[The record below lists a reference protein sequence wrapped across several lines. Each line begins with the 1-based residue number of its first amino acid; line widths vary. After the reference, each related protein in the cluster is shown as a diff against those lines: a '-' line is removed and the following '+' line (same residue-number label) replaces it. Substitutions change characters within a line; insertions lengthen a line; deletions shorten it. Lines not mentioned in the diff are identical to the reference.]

1 MQVAP
6 VECMLNELRIAL
18 KLSLELNY
26 AHWVYSCKAERIGS
40 LRGHDF

>member
-6 VECMLNELRIAL
+6 AECTLNELRIAL
-18 KLSLELNY
+18 RLSLELNY
-26 AHWVYSCKAERIGS
+26 ARWVYSCKAERIGW